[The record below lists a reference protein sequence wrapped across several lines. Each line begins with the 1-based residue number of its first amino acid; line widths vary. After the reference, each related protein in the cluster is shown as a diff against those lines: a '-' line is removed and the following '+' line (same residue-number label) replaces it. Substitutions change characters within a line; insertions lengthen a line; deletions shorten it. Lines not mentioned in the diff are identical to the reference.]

1 MSNLHSMA
9 NELAKSF
16 VQSKNKKQAA
26 RQIVIELNN
35 FKSSE
40 SQKPFDYDKKLAIVK
55 LIYEIIYGLKTC
67 ESIHDELIMADLS
80 DKIFFIECVDFILR
94 RLDTEKNR
102 QLKTLSTNKV

>member
-1 MSNLHSMA
+1 MSNLHHMA

-26 RQIVIELNN
+26 RQIVLQLNN

-55 LIYEIIYGLKTC
+55 LIFEIIYGIKSSQ
-67 ESIHDELIMADLS
+67 SIHDELIMAELKDR
-80 DKIFFIECVDFILR
+80 IFFLECIDFILR
-94 RLDTEKNR
+94 RLDTERSK
-102 QLKTLSTNKV
+102 QLKVSFN